1 MSMSNGNDGPI
12 VVFTPDTAREIGQK
26 IAIDSTESPLLRQAV
41 SIWNDKR
48 GAKAFPTREQMRPQH
63 MKAFLRNV
71 SLFRVRDGG
80 ADFEWRV
87 MGDAAVQAY
96 GRSYQ
101 GMNTADL
108 NALQTGMGDVIKR
121 VCGTVVRERS
131 PLAFRGRLLRGKDS
145 ALYQETVMLPLGP
158 DESTVEAILVIGT
171 YTPQPLKAE

>member
-1 MSMSNGNDGPI
+1 MSNDGDGPI

-26 IAIDSTESPLLRQAV
+26 IAIDGLESPLLRQAV
-41 SIWNDKR
+41 DIWNTGR
-48 GAKAFPTREQMRPQH
+48 GAKAFPTRDQMGPQE
-63 MKAFLRNV
+63 MRAFLRNV
-71 SLFRVRDGG
+71 SLFRVLDGG

-101 GMNTADL
+101 GMNTGEL
-108 NALQTGMGDVIKR
+108 NDVQPGMGDVIKR
-121 VCGTVVRERS
+121 VCGTVVRERG
-131 PLAFRGRLLRGKDS
+131 PLAFRGRLLKGKDS

-158 DESTVEAILVIGT
+158 DESIVESILVIGT